1 MGKSA
6 PSPDPRMG
14 EAAMK
19 SAATGERYLEWMQG
33 LSGVTQGWAETDRAR
48 FKGVFEPLENQMV
61 ADAQSYASP
70 ARREMSASE
79 AIADVR
85 QQAGIGRQMQTRQLA
100 SMGVNPASGRFA
112 AETRRSG
119 TAETLAAAGAGNMAR
134 RQTDAIGD
142 AKMANMVNMGRG
154 MAVNPGTSMGMAG
167 NMGSAGFSGA
177 MQGYGQQAS
186 IFGQQHQQQV
196 NAVNS
201 ENAMWGSVGQGL
213 GMLVGASGFMSTK
226 ESKTKIRKPMSVLE
240 TIKGMPVKE
249 WEYKQGMGDGGG
261 QKHVGAI
268 AEDWK
273 KSTGLGDGKSISII
287 DAIGVNLGAAQEL
300 TAKVEKLEARIR
312 KLDDY
317 RKPKAKEAA

>member
-1 MGKSA
+1 MGKSSA

-14 EAAMK
+14 EAALK
-19 SAATGERYLEWMQG
+19 SAQTGERYLEWMQG
-33 LSGVTQGWAETDRAR
+33 MSGVTQGWAETDRAR
-48 FKGVFEPLENQMV
+48 FKGVFEPLEDQMV

-100 SMGVNPASGRFA
+100 SMGVNPASGRFE

-134 RQTDAIGD
+134 RQTDAIGE
-142 AKMANMVNMGRG
+142 AKLANMVNMGRG
-154 MAVNPGTSMGMAG
+154 MAVNPGTSMGMSA
-167 NMGSAGFSGA
+167 NMGSSGFSGA
-177 MQGYGQQAS
+177 MQGYNQQGS
-186 IFGQQHQQQV
+186 ILGQQHRAQMDAWSANQSQY
-196 NAVNS
+196 A
-201 ENAMWGSVGQGL
+201 GIGQGL
-213 GMLVGASGFMSTK
+213 GMLAGAFMSTK
-226 ESKTKIRKPMSVLE
+226 DSKTKIRKPMSVLE

-268 AEDWK
+268 AEDWQ
-273 KSTGLGDGKSISII
+273 KSTGLGDGKSISVI

-300 TAKVEKLEARIR
+300 AAKVEKLESKIR

-317 RKPKAKEAA
+317 RKPKVKEAA

>member
-1 MGKSA
+1 
-6 PSPDPRMG
+6 MG

-19 SAATGERYLEWMQG
+19 SAQTGERYLEWMQG
-33 LSGVTQGWAETDRAR
+33 LSRVTQGWAETDRAR
-48 FKGVFEPLENQMV
+48 FKGVFEPLEDQMV

-70 ARREMSASE
+70 ARRELTASE

-85 QQAGIGRQMQTRQLA
+85 QQAGVGRQMQTRQLA
-100 SMGVNPASGRFA
+100 ALGVNPASGRFA
-112 AETRRSG
+112 AETRRAG

-134 RQTDAIGD
+134 RQTDAIGE
-142 AKMANMVNMGRG
+142 AKMANVVNMGRG

-167 NMGSAGFSGA
+167 NMGASGFSGA
-177 MQGYGQQAS
+177 MQGYGQQAN
-186 IFGQQHQQQV
+186 ILGQQHRAQMDAWSANQSQ
-196 NAVNS
+196 A
-201 ENAMWGSVGQGL
+201 AGLGQGL
-213 GMLVGASGFMSTK
+213 GMLAGAFMSTK
-226 ESKTKIRKPMSVLE
+226 DSKTKIRKPISVLE

-268 AEDWK
+268 AEDWQK
-273 KSTGLGDGKSISII
+273 ATGLGDGKSISII

-300 TAKVEKLEARIR
+300 AAKVEKLEARVR

-317 RKPKAKEAA
+317 RKPKVKEAA

>member
-33 LSGVTQGWAETDRAR
+33 LSSVTQSWAETDRAR
-48 FKGVFEPLENQMV
+48 FKGVFEPLEDQMV

-85 QQAGIGRQMQTRQLA
+85 QQAGVGRQMQTRQLA
-100 SMGVNPASGRFA
+100 ALGVNPASGRFA
-112 AETRRSG
+112 AETRRAG

-142 AKMANMVNMGRG
+142 AKMANVVNMGRG

-167 NMGSAGFSGA
+167 NMGSAGFTGA

-186 IFGQQHQQQV
+186 IFGAQHRAQMD
-196 NAVNS
+196 AWSAKNS
-201 ENAMWGSVGQGL
+201 SMAGIGQGL
-213 GMLVGASGFMSTK
+213 GMLAGAFFPSTK
-226 ESKTKIRKPMSVLE
+226 DSKTKIRKPVSLLE

-268 AEDWK
+268 AEDWQK
-273 KSTGLGDGKSISII
+273 ATGLGDGKSISII

-300 TAKVEKLEARIR
+300 TAKVEKLEAKIR

-317 RKPKAKEAA
+317 RKPKVKEAA

>member
-14 EAAMK
+14 EAALK

-33 LSGVTQGWAETDRAR
+33 LSGITQGWAETDRAR
-48 FKGVFEPLENQMV
+48 FKGVFEPLEDQMV

-70 ARREMSASE
+70 ARRELSASE

-100 SMGVNPASGRFA
+100 SMGVNPASGRFE

-142 AKMANMVNMGRG
+142 AKTANVVNMGRG
-154 MAVNPGTSMGMAG
+154 MAVNPGTSMGMSA
-167 NMGSAGFSGA
+167 NMGASGFSGA
-177 MQGYGQQAS
+177 MQGYGQQGN
-186 IFGQQHQQQV
+186 ILGQQHRAQMDAWSA
-196 NAVNS
+196 NNS
-201 ENAMWGSVGQGL
+201 SMAGIGQGI
-213 GMLVGASGFMSTK
+213 GMLAGAFMSTK
-226 ESKTKIRKPMSVLE
+226 DSKKNIRKPMSVLE

-249 WEYKQGMGDGGG
+249 WEYKEGMGDGK
-261 QKHVGAI
+261 KHIGPI
-268 AEDWK
+268 AEDFA
-273 KSTGLGDGKSISII
+273 KSTGLGDGKSISVI
-287 DAIGVNLGAAQEL
+287 DALGVNLGAAQEL
-300 TAKVEKLEARIR
+300 AGKVEKLEAKIDRMAGY
-312 KLDDY
+312 KV
-317 RKPKAKEAA
+317 KEAA